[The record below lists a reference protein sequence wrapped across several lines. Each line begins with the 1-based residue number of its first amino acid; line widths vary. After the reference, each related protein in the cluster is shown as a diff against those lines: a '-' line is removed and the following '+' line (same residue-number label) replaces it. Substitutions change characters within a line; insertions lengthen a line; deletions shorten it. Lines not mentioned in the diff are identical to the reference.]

1 MWKWSRRGL
10 TLIELM
16 VALFILSL
24 VVAGAFALYISNL
37 KIYKSEAKT
46 AETQMGKIMALEL
59 LRRDIVHAGYGLPW
73 DVSGISYQE
82 ATEDEADDYND
93 APNPPRAFILEDN
106 VKIDT
111 EDEADYLVIKS
122 IKAAEN
128 EATRKW
134 GTLSHSG
141 TSWKFE
147 PRGEEGNF
155 SEDDYVIFIGGIDKE
170 IITRQLHE
178 NGGNWYWSGN
188 DTDYDNTIGLDPD
201 TLYLVY
207 GVSTRVSTNGTG
219 PRMPF
224 NRVDYYLD
232 RPDDGLPDKCNPSTY
247 ILYRATIKHADGTR
261 DPQPILDCVKD
272 FQVAFGLDTDGDGE
286 IDLRSSAL
294 PSTPENVR
302 DQVKEVRVFIL
313 YQEGQ
318 RLEHEASTTSIT
330 LGDDQTGPLSTFT
343 PTGEDRHYRWKV
355 LKLVVRPLNMGV

>member
-1 MWKWSRRGL
+1 MWSRRGL

-73 DVSGISYQE
+73 DVSSISYQE

-93 APNPPRAFILEDN
+93 APTDPPRAFVLGN
-106 VKIDT
+106 NAKNG
-111 EDEADYLVIKS
+111 ADYLVIKS

-134 GTLSHSG
+134 GILSHSG
-141 TSWKFE
+141 TTWEFE
-147 PRGEEGNF
+147 ARGEGGNF
-155 SEDDYVIFIGGIDKE
+155 TGQDYVIFIGGIEEDV
-170 IITRQLHE
+170 TRQLHKD
-178 NGGNWYWSGN
+178 GSNWYWSGT
-188 DTDYDNTIGLDPD
+188 TDYDTIGLDPD
-201 TLYLVY
+201 TLYLIY
-207 GVSTRVSTNGTG
+207 GVSTNGTE

-261 DPQPILDCVKD
+261 DPQPLLDCVKD
-272 FQVAFGLDTDGDGE
+272 FQVAFGLDTDGDGD
-286 IDLRSSAL
+286 IDSWSSAP

-302 DQVKEVRVFIL
+302 DRVKEVRVFIL

-330 LGDDQTGPLSTFT
+330 LGDTQTGPLKPNPFT
-343 PTGEDRHYRWKV
+343 PSGEDRHYRWKV

>member
-1 MWKWSRRGL
+1 MWSRRGL

-46 AETQMGKIMALEL
+46 AETQMGKVMALEL

-93 APNPPRAFILEDN
+93 APNPPRAFVLGDDAKN
-106 VKIDT
+106 G
-111 EDEADYLVIKS
+111 ADYLVIKS

-134 GTLSHSG
+134 GILSHSG
-141 TSWKFE
+141 TTWEFE
-147 PRGEEGNF
+147 ARGEGGNF
-155 SEDDYVIFIGGIDKE
+155 TGQDYVIFIGRIEEDV
-170 IITRQLHE
+170 TRQLHKD
-178 NGGNWYWSGN
+178 GSNWYWSGT
-188 DTDYDNTIGLDPD
+188 TDYDTIGLDPD

-207 GVSTRVSTNGTG
+207 GVSTNGTE

-224 NRVDYYLD
+224 NRVDYYLHK
-232 RPDDGLPDKCNPSTY
+232 PDDGFPDKCNPSTY

-261 DPQPILDCVKD
+261 DPQPLLDCVKD
-272 FQVAFGLDTDGDGE
+272 FQVAFALDANGNGQIEPNEWFKELNISEADD
-286 IDLRSSAL
+286 
-294 PSTPENVR
+294 VR
-302 DQVKEVRVFIL
+302 RQVKEVRVFIL

-330 LGDDQTGPLSTFT
+330 LGDTQTDTLSTFT
-343 PTGEDRHYRWKV
+343 PSGEDRHYRWKV